1 METFLFQNDCV
12 VVVWAIEAVTGV
24 FPLDSTHPITG
35 EDMLPI
41 AREED
46 KVAQK
51 ISIKDIFWHTVM
63 LLYSEFKNKSM
74 NTNCFEAE
82 WNLCPC

>member
-12 VVVWAIEAVTGV
+12 EVVWAIEVATGD

-46 KVAQK
+46 KVASETFHK
-51 ISIKDIFWHTVM
+51 RHF
-63 LLYSEFKNKSM
+63 LAYSDVILFRV
-74 NTNCFEAE
+74 
-82 WNLCPC
+82 